1 MTKETTS
8 KKYYPKELKA
18 SVLKRLEPPTTD
30 TVTSLSRELDIPRT
44 TIYQW
49 IRVQNNK
56 PKETKPVTR
65 WSSKDKF
72 HVVLETAA
80 LSQEELA
87 AYCRKKGLYV
97 EDINTWRDQ
106 CINANSV
113 TSKDP
118 LKLEEDLK
126 EEKHRT
132 KELEKE
138 LRFKEKALAETA
150 ALLVLQKKAQA
161 IWGDIKED

>member
-1 MTKETTS
+1 MTKAAST
-8 KKYYPKELKA
+8 KKYYSKEFKA

-30 TVTSLSRELDIPRT
+30 TVTSLSRELSIPRAT
-44 TIYQW
+44 LYQW
-49 IRVQNNK
+49 IRMQNNK
-56 PKETKPVTR
+56 PRETKPVSK

-72 HVVLETAA
+72 HVVLETAT

-87 AYCRKKGLYV
+87 AYCRRKGIYV
-97 EDINTWRDQ
+97 EDVNNWREQ
-106 CINANSV
+106 CINANL
-113 TSKDP
+113 TNSKDP

-132 KELEKE
+132 KELERE

-150 ALLVLQKKAQA
+150 ALLILQKKAQA